1 MVFNVRDRLPGLR
14 PVASVSA
21 EMDSGFIVL
30 MVCNQARLSSLRISA
45 SDFIY
50 LNQTFELPGLALY
63 SPRAMLHARSRSFFW
78 GIRPSTIGFIVSL
91 PPTGHGQ
98 PLKRSH

>member
-30 MVCNQARLSSLRISA
+30 MVCNKARLSSLRISA
-45 SDFIY
+45 SDFIDV
-50 LNQTFELPGLALY
+50 NQTFGSPGLGLY
-63 SPRAMLHARSRSFFW
+63 SPRAMVKARSRIFFRSEERRV
-78 GIRPSTIGFIVSL
+78 GNEDNCTIAPWIYR
-91 PPTGHGQ
+91 
-98 PLKRSH
+98 KWK